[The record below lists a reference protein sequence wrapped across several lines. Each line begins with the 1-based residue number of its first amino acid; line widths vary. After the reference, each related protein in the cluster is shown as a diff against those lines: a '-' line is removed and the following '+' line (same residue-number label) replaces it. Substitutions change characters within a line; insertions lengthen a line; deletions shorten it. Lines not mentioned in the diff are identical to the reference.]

1 MPGGHPRN
9 GISHPLSVVTGTD
22 TEPQGSDP
30 LLSSIQIGF
39 PGMPD
44 AGSPTHI
51 KVLAEWIR
59 SCDNKHH
66 CYPRDVAFLPTRVL
80 DVSDSSFGTVS
91 LFCETRG
98 HTSPGKYL
106 ALSHQWGSPLQHKKF
121 CTYKGNIEKLKRG
134 INVSDLPKT
143 FQDAVSITRDLGI
156 QYLWIDSLCIIQD
169 DENDWDMESKLMEQ
183 VFSSAYA
190 TIAASCA
197 SGTDAGFL
205 KAYTD
210 RQCVT
215 VETGSGARYYLCDA
229 IDNFSLHVE
238 QGELNK
244 RGWVLQERA
253 LSRRTIYFTGTQSYW
268 ECGGGVRCETMTQMK
283 KYVRYCVGLES
294 IMEAFADLF
303 PAKKPRFSAMQTF
316 QNLSRTT

>member
-1 MPGGHPRN
+1 
-9 GISHPLSVVTGTD
+9 
-22 TEPQGSDP
+22 
-30 LLSSIQIGF
+30 
-39 PGMPD
+39 MPD
-44 AGSPTHI
+44 AGSSTHI

-59 SCDNKHH
+59 SCDNSHH

-80 DVSDSSFGTVS
+80 DVSNSSSGTVS

-121 CTYKGNIEKLKRG
+121 CTYKRNIDKLKQG

-143 FQDAVSITRDLGI
+143 FQDAVSITRELGI

-197 SGTDAGFL
+197 SGTDDGFL

-229 IDNFSLHVE
+229 IDDFSLHVE

-294 IMEAFADLF
+294 VTKAFADFFQSKSLF
-303 PAKKPRFSAMQTF
+303 
-316 QNLSRTT
+316 SRRCRLPKICRGLR